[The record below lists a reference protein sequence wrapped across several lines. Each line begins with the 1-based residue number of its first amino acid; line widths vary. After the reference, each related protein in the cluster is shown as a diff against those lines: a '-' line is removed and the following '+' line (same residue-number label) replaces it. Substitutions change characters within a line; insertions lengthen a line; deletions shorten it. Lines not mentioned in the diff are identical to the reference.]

1 MTAPDR
7 PSNVVPFSPRR
18 PRPVLERE
26 HRARR
31 HADERTAG
39 CLLIDDPRA
48 PYDDGEPVA
57 DGSPIDLTEIP
68 EPPKKGPV

>member
-1 MTAPDR
+1 MTAPAR
-7 PSNVVPFSPRR
+7 PSNVVPFTPRR

-31 HADERTAG
+31 YADERSAG

-48 PYDDGEPVA
+48 TYDDGEPVA
-57 DGSPIDLTEIP
+57 NGSATDLTEEP
-68 EPPKKGPV
+68 EPPKKGPA